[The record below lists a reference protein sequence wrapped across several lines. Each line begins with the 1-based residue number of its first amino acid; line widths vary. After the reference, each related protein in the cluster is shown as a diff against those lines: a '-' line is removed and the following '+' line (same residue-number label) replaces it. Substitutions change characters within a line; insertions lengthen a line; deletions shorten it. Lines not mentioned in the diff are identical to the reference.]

1 MCYIELIF
9 LYVVIYLFR
18 NPFSKKIIQSTINFC
33 DKHSNT
39 ETTVSENFK
48 ENLCLFCCFSIWIS
62 TCGFIC
68 KFFPYELFGSNILT
82 NLCDFIVTSFIVCCF
97 MPVWRFKE
105 KISDNLKLKIRNKIN
120 YLLQKIKKIS

>member
-1 MCYIELIF
+1 MHCIELAF
-9 LYVVIYLFR
+9 WCFVAYLFR
-18 NPFSKKIIQSTINFC
+18 SPFSKKIIKSTINFC

-68 KFFPYELFGSNILT
+68 KFFPSEVFGSSALT
-82 NLCDFIVTSFIVCCF
+82 NLCDFIVTSCIVCCF
-97 MPVWRFKE
+97 MPVWRLKE
-105 KISDNLKLKIRNKIN
+105 KISDSLKLKIRNNIN
-120 YLLQKIKKIS
+120 YLLQKLNLKR